1 MRILFVEDS
10 ESLRTSLRIGLQKL
24 GHSVDVAPD
33 GSLGLSMAMVGNY
46 DIIILDLMLPE
57 VDGLTLLKTLRKKD
71 QDVRVLIL
79 SARAS
84 SSDKTNGILTGADD
98 YLAKP
103 FSLDELH
110 ARLVN
115 LMRRGSS
122 NYSNDVIVVDGFTL
136 NLQTKSLSYQDEHFD
151 LTPNEYRIIEC
162 MFLNQNSV
170 VTTEKLSEYIGG
182 SYDSISKNAVEA
194 HLSSARKKVKKTGA
208 ALPIRSKRGF
218 GYIAAPSS

>member
-57 VDGLTLLKTLRKKD
+57 VDGLTLLKTLRQKD

-103 FSLDELH
+103 FSFDELH

-136 NLQTKSLSYQDEHFD
+136 NLQTKSLSYEDEHVD

-218 GYIAAPSS
+218 GYIVAPSS